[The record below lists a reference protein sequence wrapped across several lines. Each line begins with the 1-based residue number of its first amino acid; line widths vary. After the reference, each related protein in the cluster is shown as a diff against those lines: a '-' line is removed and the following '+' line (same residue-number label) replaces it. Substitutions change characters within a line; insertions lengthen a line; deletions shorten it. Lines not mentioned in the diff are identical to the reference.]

1 MSAEGAA
8 LDLPAPAGILTDARS
23 RRIVRFAL
31 GTTLGSGLAY
41 LIGFDLPFL
50 VPILVAMLLASP
62 APCPSVR
69 KGLAF
74 VVPVAMGA
82 FLGVVLTRYFLK
94 YPLIFLLMEFLVLY
108 RIFYA
113 LAGGA
118 APLRAVWLLIAA
130 LIIPLVGQASIG
142 LSIGVAWGLV
152 KGTVIA
158 ILAVWLSFG
167 LLPDPPTESPSGAGG
182 LDAKPAK
189 QVPPPAARA
198 AYARR
203 TLIVLFPIVLV
214 FFSWSLYSHAV
225 ILVYVGLLSLLPSFA
240 AGWKQGKGMITG
252 NLIGG
257 VVAIVFYNLLTGYP
271 EFVMFLLLTLIV
283 GLTFGDVIFSTR
295 PIAPT
300 IKTAFNAVMLL
311 VGMSLTGSG
320 SNAASNFYARI
331 AQVMLAVVYVAAAFG
346 FLEYLQRK
354 RVKKA

>member
-74 VVPVAMGA
+74 VVPVAVGA

-118 APLRAVWLLIAA
+118 APLRMVWLLIAA
-130 LIIPLVGQASIG
+130 LIIPLMGQASIG
-142 LSIGVAWGLV
+142 LSIGVALGLV

-167 LLPDPPTESPSGAGG
+167 LLPDPPTESPSGVGG

-203 TLIVLFPIVLV
+203 T
-214 FFSWSLYSHAV
+214 LYSHAV

-257 VVAIVFYNLLTGYP
+257 IVAIVFYNLLTGYP